1 MQSRNPIF
9 SRDDAFVPAGSAA
22 FGTAP
27 PPADVSPQQLEEM
40 YARPAGGPAGLAMTI
55 DDVVIKTAGMFVIL
69 LATAV
74 PSFLYLAEN
83 TLVVFG
89 AAIVAFILGMVIAVK
104 RSTNPGLIMVYAAIE
119 GVFVGGIS
127 AWYQAF
133 ADGVNIVGQA
143 VLGTLVAFSVM
154 LALYKSGRLRATP
167 QFKKMMMIAMVSYL
181 IIAMASLVS
190 SFFGVGEGWGFY
202 GVSGVGLLLCGL
214 GVALASFS
222 LVLDFDAIEKGVQM
236 GVPAKEAWRAGFG
249 LMVTLVWLYLELLRM
264 LAILQGRD

>member
-1 MQSRNPIF
+1 
-9 SRDDAFVPAGSAA
+9 
-22 FGTAP
+22 
-27 PPADVSPQQLEEM
+27 
-40 YARPAGGPAGLAMTI
+40 
-55 DDVVIKTAGMFVIL
+55 
-69 LATAV
+69 
-74 PSFLYLAEN
+74 
-83 TLVVFG
+83 
-89 AAIVAFILGMVIAVK
+89 MVIAVK
-104 RSTNPGLIMVYAAIE
+104 RSTNPGLIMIYAAIE

-127 AWYQAF
+127 AWYQAY
-133 ADGVNIVGQA
+133 AGGENIVGQA

-167 QFKKMMMIAMVSYL
+167 QFQKMMMIAMVSYL
-181 IIAMASLVS
+181 LIAVVSLFS
-190 SFFGVGEGWGFY
+190 SFFGVGGGWGFY
-202 GVSGVGLLLCGL
+202 GVSGIGLLLCGL